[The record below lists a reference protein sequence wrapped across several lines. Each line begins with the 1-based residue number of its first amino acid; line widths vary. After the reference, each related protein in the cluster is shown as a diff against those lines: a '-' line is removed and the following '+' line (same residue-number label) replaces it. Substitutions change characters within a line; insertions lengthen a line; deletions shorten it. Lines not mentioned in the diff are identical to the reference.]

1 VGCTAH
7 LINAGIDTGDIL
19 CHRVVP
25 IAGARNITDLRQT
38 VDDAQLDLLADVVA
52 FVAAAGTLP
61 PGIPQHA
68 HDGRQFFRL
77 HPALRSVLE
86 RHLAQRASARTS
98 RE

>member
-1 VGCTAH
+1 
-7 LINAGIDTGDIL
+7 
-19 CHRVVP
+19 
-25 IAGARNITDLRQT
+25 